1 MEEVLEQ
8 VPEIV
13 MMEAPDYSDY
23 LSFFNRKAYIVKS
36 PHPGI
41 TLTVYLGDMFQLYY
55 LHNFPPFYCR

>member
-23 LSFFNRKAYIVKS
+23 LSSLTQRVEEITTLIG
-36 PHPGI
+36 GI
-41 TLTVYLGDMFQLYY
+41 QGFLIFGAVCILV
-55 LHNFPPFYCR
+55 

>member
-23 LSFFNRKAYIVKS
+23 LSSLTERADEITTLIGGIQGFLMFGAVCILVWATYKIFRMFF
-36 PHPGI
+36 
-41 TLTVYLGDMFQLYY
+41 
-55 LHNFPPFYCR
+55 

>member
-23 LSFFNRKAYIVKS
+23 LSSLTQRADEITTLIGGIQGFLIFGAVCILVWATYKFFR
-36 PHPGI
+36 
-41 TLTVYLGDMFQLYY
+41 MF
-55 LHNFPPFYCR
+55 F